1 MHKASIMPGR
11 YIRTQSHSFYDC
23 KYHTVFTPQ
32 YKGKYLKA
40 NTYKKKLEELQN
52 SYANTNE

>member
-1 MHKASIMPGR
+1 MPGG

-52 SYANTNE
+52 SYTNTNE